1 MKIDNFKN
9 CVIMELDVYDYQ
21 FKNFIK
27 TQVERNELKE
37 KLDSIRYIFEIW
49 NYNLPDEAIKELKE
63 ILNDE

>member
-1 MKIDNFKN
+1 MQIDNFKN
-9 CVIMELDVYDYQ
+9 CIIIEKDIYDYQ
-21 FKNFIK
+21 FKTFIN
-27 TQVERNELKE
+27 TQLERNDLKD